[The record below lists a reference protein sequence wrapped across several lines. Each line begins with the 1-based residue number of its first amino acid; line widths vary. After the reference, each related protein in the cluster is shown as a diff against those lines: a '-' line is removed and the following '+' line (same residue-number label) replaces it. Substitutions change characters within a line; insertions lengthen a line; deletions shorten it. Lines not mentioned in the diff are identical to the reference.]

1 MEDLQYLAII
11 WFGVFV
17 ASYLAKRTRL
27 TAVLYFLAFGSL
39 MVNTGILPVQT
50 SAFIEGLSNIGIII
64 IMFALGFEENSSKFV
79 QGIKRSWGIALF
91 GAIGPFLVA
100 YFTAMFFWG
109 DVKLALMCGLA
120 MTMTA
125 VSLAMVCL
133 RSEGLNTS
141 SAARGIMTSAVL
153 DNIGSLALVALVVPL
168 AIGASEVSVSG
179 ILSVILNV
187 FIFFGIV
194 TALGLWVF
202 PSESPGR
209 FMRRIPF
216 IRNHGV
222 RDLLMMG
229 ESATATLVILLLGL
243 VIGIIAHYFSFHPAV
258 GAYMAGLILKKEY
271 FHVDK
276 AAQER
281 AYKNTKQVIDDV
293 AFSWIGPVF
302 FVTLGTRIILDAD
315 IIIAV
320 LPETLVLTAGL
331 FFGQTLSAL
340 LAARFT
346 GHFHWHES
354 IMIGFGMLGR
364 AELAF
369 VVLNIGYVEHAIFTE
384 QAFYTLML
392 TAFWLNVSVPVLIRL
407 WHPYYAGEKQF
418 VLRFGNC
425 SIRLS
430 KERAAAEVVAM
441 PVKFMPSMVVNKVFG
456 TQWKADRAANGW
468 HTLAG

>member
-1 MEDLQYLAII
+1 MEDLEYLAII

-17 ASYLAKRTRL
+17 SSFLAKRTNL

-39 MVNTGILPVQT
+39 MVNTGILPVET
-50 SAFIEGLSNIGIII
+50 SPFIEGLSNIGIII

-91 GAIGPFLVA
+91 GAIVPFIVA
-100 YFTAMFFWG
+100 YYTAMYYWG

-125 VSLAMVCL
+125 VSLAMISL

-141 SAARGIMTSAVL
+141 NAARGIMTSAVL

-168 AIGASEVSVSG
+168 AIGESEVSVTG

-187 FIFFGIV
+187 FVFFGIV
-194 TALGLWVF
+194 TALGLWIF
-202 PSESPGR
+202 PSESPGK
-209 FMRRIPF
+209 FMHRIPF

-222 RDLLMMG
+222 RDLLMLG
-229 ESATATLVILLLGL
+229 EFGTATLGILLLGL
-243 VIGIIAHYFSFHPAV
+243 VIGIISHYFSFHPAV

-276 AAQER
+276 ASQET
-281 AYKNTKQVIDDV
+281 AYRNTKHVIDDV

-302 FVTLGTRIILDAD
+302 FVTLGTRIILDFD
-315 IIIAV
+315 IIISV
-320 LPETLVLTAGL
+320 LPETMMLTAGL
-331 FFGQTLSAL
+331 FVGQIISAL
-340 LAARFT
+340 LAARYT

-392 TAFWLNVSVPVLIRL
+392 TAFWLNVSVPVMIRL
-407 WHPYYAGEKQF
+407 WHPYYTGEKQLA
-418 VLRFGNC
+418 LRFGNC
-425 SIRLS
+425 RISLS
-430 KERAAAEVVAM
+430 REKTTEEDVEI
-441 PVKFMPSMVVNKVFG
+441 PVKFRPTLIVHKGFRG
-456 TQWKADRAANGW
+456 QWQADRTARAW
-468 HTLAG
+468 RKQAG

>member
-1 MEDLQYLAII
+1 MEDLEHLAII

-17 ASYLAKRTRL
+17 SSFLAKRTNL

-39 MVNTGILPVQT
+39 MVNIGILPVET
-50 SAFIEGLSNIGIII
+50 SPFIEGLSNIGIII

-91 GAIGPFLVA
+91 GAIAPFLVA
-100 YFTAMFFWG
+100 YYTAMYYWG
-109 DVKLALMCGLA
+109 DVNLALMCGLA

-125 VSLAMVCL
+125 VSLTMVSL

-141 SAARGIMTSAVL
+141 NAARGIMTSAVL

-168 AIGASEVSVSG
+168 AVGESEVSITG
-179 ILSVILNV
+179 ILSVVLNV
-187 FIFFGIV
+187 FVFFGIV
-194 TALGLWVF
+194 TALGLWIF
-202 PSESPGR
+202 PSESQGR
-209 FMRRIPF
+209 FMHRIPF

-222 RDLLMMG
+222 RDLLLLG
-229 ESATATLVILLLGL
+229 ESSTATLAILLLGL

-276 AAQER
+276 AVQET
-281 AYKNTKQVIDDV
+281 AYQNTKHVIDDV

-302 FVTLGTRIILDAD
+302 FVTLGTRIILDFD
-315 IIIAV
+315 IIISV
-320 LPETLVLTAGL
+320 LPETVVLTAGL
-331 FFGQTLSAL
+331 FAGQTMSAL

-346 GHFHWHES
+346 GRFHWHES

-392 TAFWLNVSVPVLIRL
+392 TAFWLNISVPVMIRF
-407 WHPYYAGEKQF
+407 WHPYYTGEKQLT
-418 VLRFGNC
+418 LRFGNC
-425 SIRLS
+425 HINLS
-430 KERAAAEVVAM
+430 REKTTEEVVKI
-441 PVKFMPSMVVNKVFG
+441 PEKFRPTLIIYEGFG
-456 TQWKADRAANGW
+456 NQVQGNRAVCTR
-468 HTLAG
+468 HKQAG

>member
-1 MEDLQYLAII
+1 MEDLEHLAII

-17 ASYLAKRTRL
+17 SSFLAKRTNL

-39 MVNTGILPVQT
+39 MVNIGILPVET
-50 SAFIEGLSNIGIII
+50 SPFIEGLSNIGIII

-91 GAIGPFLVA
+91 GAIAPFLVA
-100 YFTAMFFWG
+100 YYTAMYYWG
-109 DVKLALMCGLA
+109 DVNLALMCGLA

-125 VSLAMVCL
+125 VSLTMVSL

-141 SAARGIMTSAVL
+141 NAARGIMTSAVL

-168 AIGASEVSVSG
+168 AVGESEVSIIG

-187 FIFFGIV
+187 FVFFGIV
-194 TALGLWVF
+194 TALGLWIF
-202 PSESPGR
+202 PSESQGR
-209 FMRRIPF
+209 FMHRIPF

-222 RDLLMMG
+222 RDLLLLG
-229 ESATATLVILLLGL
+229 ESSTATLAILLLGL

-276 AAQER
+276 AVQET
-281 AYKNTKQVIDDV
+281 AYQNTKHVIDDV

-302 FVTLGTRIILDAD
+302 FVTLGTRIILDFD

-320 LPETLVLTAGL
+320 LPETVVLTAGL
-331 FFGQTLSAL
+331 FAGQTMSAL

-346 GHFHWHES
+346 GRFHWHES

-392 TAFWLNVSVPVLIRL
+392 TAFWLNISVPVMIRF
-407 WHPYYAGEKQF
+407 WHPYYTGEKQLT
-418 VLRFGNC
+418 LRFGNC
-425 SIRLS
+425 HINLS
-430 KERAAAEVVAM
+430 REKTTEEVVKI
-441 PVKFMPSMVVNKVFG
+441 PEKFRPTLIIYEGFG
-456 TQWKADRAANGW
+456 NQVQGNRAVCTR
-468 HTLAG
+468 HKQAG

>member
-1 MEDLQYLAII
+1 MKDLEYLAII
-11 WFGVFV
+11 WLGVFV
-17 ASYLAKRTRL
+17 SSFLAKRTNL

-39 MVNTGILPVQT
+39 MVNIGILPVET
-50 SAFIEGLSNIGIII
+50 SPFIEGLSSIGIII
-64 IMFALGFEENSSKFV
+64 IMFALGFEENPGKFV

-100 YFTAMFFWG
+100 YCTAMFFWG

-125 VSLAMVCL
+125 VSLTMVCL

-168 AIGASEVSVSG
+168 ATGESEVSITG

-187 FIFFGIV
+187 FVFFGIV
-194 TALGLWVF
+194 TALGLWIF

-209 FMRRIPF
+209 FMQRIPF
-216 IRNHGV
+216 IRKHGV
-222 RDLLMMG
+222 RDLLMLG
-229 ESATATLVILLLGL
+229 ESGNATLAILLLGL

-276 AAQER
+276 AAQEA
-281 AYKNTKQVIDDV
+281 AYQNAKHVIDNV

-302 FVTLGTRIILDAD
+302 FVTLGTRIILDVD
-315 IIIAV
+315 IIISV

-331 FFGQTLSAL
+331 LLGQTISAL
-340 LAARFT
+340 LAARYT
-346 GHFHWHES
+346 GHFDWHES

-407 WHPYYAGEKQF
+407 WHPYYTGEKQL
-418 VLRFGNC
+418 VLRLGNRRV
-425 SIRLS
+425 SLS
-430 KERAAAEVVAM
+430 REVIAEEEVEI
-441 PVKFMPSMVVNKVFG
+441 PVKPRPILTIHEGSGN
-456 TQWKADRAANGW
+456 QWRPDRAV
-468 HTLAG
+468 HTWRKKAG

>member
-1 MEDLQYLAII
+1 MEELQYLAII

-17 ASYLAKRTRL
+17 SAFLAKRTNL

-39 MVNTGILPVQT
+39 MVNIGILPVET
-50 SAFIEGLSNIGIII
+50 SPFIEGLSNIGIII
-64 IMFALGFEENSSKFV
+64 IMFALGFEENPGRFV
-79 QGIKRSWGIALF
+79 RGIKRSWGIALF
-91 GAIGPFLVA
+91 GAIAPFLVA
-100 YFTAMFFWG
+100 YYTAMYFWG

-125 VSLAMVCL
+125 VSLTMVSL

-168 AIGASEVSVSG
+168 ATGDSEVSVTG
-179 ILSVILNV
+179 ILTVILNV
-187 FIFFGIV
+187 FVFFGIV
-194 TALGLWVF
+194 TALGLWIF
-202 PSESPGR
+202 PSESQGKY
-209 FMRRIPF
+209 MHLIPF

-222 RDLLMMG
+222 RDLLMLG
-229 ESATATLVILLLGL
+229 ESSTATLAILLLGL

-276 AAQER
+276 AAQKT
-281 AYKNTKQVIDDV
+281 AYQNTKHVIDDV

-302 FVTLGTRIILDAD
+302 FVTLGTRIVLDFD
-315 IIIAV
+315 IILAV

-331 FFGQTLSAL
+331 FAGQTISAM
-340 LAARFT
+340 LAARYT
-346 GHFHWHES
+346 GGFHWHES

-384 QAFYTLML
+384 QAFYTLIL
-392 TAFWLNVSVPVLIRL
+392 TAFWLNVSVPVTIRL
-407 WHPYYAGEKQF
+407 WHPYYTGEKQF
-418 VLRFGNC
+418 ALRFGHIHIC
-425 SIRLS
+425 LS
-430 KERAAAEVVAM
+430 RERTTPEDVATPAISRPTLTVYRGPGNQLPADSAACASR
-441 PVKFMPSMVVNKVFG
+441 K
-456 TQWKADRAANGW
+456 Q
-468 HTLAG
+468 AG

>member
-1 MEDLQYLAII
+1 
-11 WFGVFV
+11 
-17 ASYLAKRTRL
+17 
-27 TAVLYFLAFGSL
+27 
-39 MVNTGILPVQT
+39 MVNIGILPVET
-50 SAFIEGLSNIGIII
+50 SPFIEGLSNIGIII

-91 GAIGPFLVA
+91 GAIAPFLVA
-100 YFTAMFFWG
+100 YCTAMYFWG
-109 DVKLALMCGLA
+109 DVKVALMCGLA

-125 VSLAMVCL
+125 VSLTMVCL

-168 AIGASEVSVSG
+168 AIGESEVSITG
-179 ILSVILNV
+179 ILSAILNV
-187 FIFFGIV
+187 FVFFGIV
-194 TALGLWVF
+194 TALGLWIF
-202 PSESPGR
+202 PSESPGK
-209 FMRRIPF
+209 FIHRIPF

-222 RDLLMMG
+222 RELLMLG
-229 ESATATLVILLLGL
+229 ESGTATLAILLLGL

-276 AAQER
+276 AAQKT
-281 AYKNTKQVIDDV
+281 AYQNAKHVIDDV

-302 FVTLGTRIILDAD
+302 FVTLGTRIILDFD
-315 IIIAV
+315 VIIAV

-331 FFGQTLSAL
+331 FAGQTISAL
-340 LAARFT
+340 LAARYT

-384 QAFYTLML
+384 QAFYTLMM
-392 TAFWLNVSVPVLIRL
+392 TAFWLNVSVPIMIRF
-407 WHPYYAGEKQF
+407 WHPYYTGEKQLA
-418 VLRFGNC
+418 LRFGNC
-425 SIRLS
+425 HISLS
-430 KERAAAEVVAM
+430 REKTTQQEVEI
-441 PVKFMPSMVVNKVFG
+441 PVKFRPTLIVYEGCGNQG
-456 TQWKADRAANGW
+456 QADRADCTRRK
-468 HTLAG
+468 HAG

>member
-1 MEDLQYLAII
+1 
-11 WFGVFV
+11 
-17 ASYLAKRTRL
+17 
-27 TAVLYFLAFGSL
+27 
-39 MVNTGILPVQT
+39 MVNIGILPVET
-50 SAFIEGLSNIGIII
+50 SPFIEGLSNIGIII

-91 GAIGPFLVA
+91 GAIAPFLVA
-100 YFTAMFFWG
+100 YYTAMYYWG
-109 DVKLALMCGLA
+109 DVNLALMCGLA

-125 VSLAMVCL
+125 VSLTMVSL

-141 SAARGIMTSAVL
+141 NAARGIMTSAVL

-168 AIGASEVSVSG
+168 AVGESEVSITG
-179 ILSVILNV
+179 ILSVVLNV
-187 FIFFGIV
+187 FVFFGIV
-194 TALGLWVF
+194 TALGLWIF
-202 PSESPGR
+202 PSESQGR
-209 FMRRIPF
+209 FMHRIPF

-222 RDLLMMG
+222 RDLLLLG
-229 ESATATLVILLLGL
+229 ESSTATLAILLLGL

-276 AAQER
+276 AVQET
-281 AYKNTKQVIDDV
+281 AYQNTKHVIDDV

-302 FVTLGTRIILDAD
+302 FVTLGTRIILDFD

-320 LPETLVLTAGL
+320 LPETVVLTAGL
-331 FFGQTLSAL
+331 FAGQTMSAL

-346 GHFHWHES
+346 GRFHWHES

-392 TAFWLNVSVPVLIRL
+392 TAFWLNISVPVMIRF
-407 WHPYYAGEKQF
+407 WHPYYTGEKQLT
-418 VLRFGNC
+418 LRFGNC
-425 SIRLS
+425 HINLS
-430 KERAAAEVVAM
+430 REKTTEEVVKI
-441 PVKFMPSMVVNKVFG
+441 PEKFRPTLIIYEGFG
-456 TQWKADRAANGW
+456 NQVQGNRAVCTR
-468 HTLAG
+468 HKQAG

>member
-1 MEDLQYLAII
+1 MEDLEYLAII

-17 ASYLAKRTRL
+17 SSFLAKRTKL

-39 MVNTGILPVQT
+39 MVNIDILPVET
-50 SAFIEGLSNIGIII
+50 SPFIEGLSNIGIII

-79 QGIKRSWGIALF
+79 RGIRRSWGIALF
-91 GAIGPFLVA
+91 GAIAPFLVA
-100 YFTAMFFWG
+100 YYTALYYWG

-125 VSLAMVCL
+125 VSLTMVSL

-168 AIGASEVSVSG
+168 AVGESEVSITG

-187 FIFFGIV
+187 FVFFGIV
-194 TALGLWVF
+194 TALGLWIF

-209 FMRRIPF
+209 FMHHIPF

-222 RDLLMMG
+222 RDLLMLG
-229 ESATATLVILLLGL
+229 ESSTATLAILLLGL

-271 FHVDK
+271 FHIDK
-276 AAQER
+276 AAQKT
-281 AYKNTKQVIDDV
+281 AYQNTKHVIDDV

-302 FVTLGTRIILDAD
+302 FVTLGTRIILDFD

-320 LPETLVLTAGL
+320 LPETVVLTAGL
-331 FFGQTLSAL
+331 FAGQTISAL
-340 LAARFT
+340 LAARYT
-346 GHFHWHES
+346 GGFHWHES

-392 TAFWLNVSVPVLIRL
+392 TAFWLNVSVPVTIRF
-407 WHPYYAGEKQF
+407 WHPYYTGEKQ
-418 VLRFGNC
+418 LALQFGNC
-425 SIRLS
+425 HISLS
-430 KERAAAEVVAM
+430 RENAAEGDLEIPGNFRPTLVVYQGCG
-441 PVKFMPSMVVNKVFG
+441 N
-456 TQWKADRAANGW
+456 QEQADRAACARRKQ
-468 HTLAG
+468 AG

>member
-1 MEDLQYLAII
+1 MEDLEYLAII

-17 ASYLAKRTRL
+17 SSFLAKRTNL

-39 MVNTGILPVQT
+39 MVNTGILPVET
-50 SAFIEGLSNIGIII
+50 SPFIEGLSNIGIII

-91 GAIGPFLVA
+91 GAIVPFLVA
-100 YFTAMFFWG
+100 YYTAMYYWG

-125 VSLAMVCL
+125 VSLAMISL

-141 SAARGIMTSAVL
+141 NAARGIMTSAVL
-153 DNIGSLALVALVVPL
+153 DNIGSLALVALVIPL
-168 AIGASEVSVSG
+168 AIGESEVSITG
-179 ILSVILNV
+179 ILSMILNV
-187 FIFFGIV
+187 FVFFGIV
-194 TALGLWVF
+194 TALGLWIF
-202 PSESPGR
+202 PSESPGK
-209 FMRRIPF
+209 FMHRIPF

-222 RDLLMMG
+222 RDLLMLG
-229 ESATATLVILLLGL
+229 EFGTATLGILLLGL
-243 VIGIIAHYFSFHPAV
+243 VIGIISHYFSFHPAV

-276 AAQER
+276 ASQET
-281 AYKNTKQVIDDV
+281 AYRNTKHVIDDV

-302 FVTLGTRIILDAD
+302 FVTLGTRIILDFD
-315 IIIAV
+315 IIISV
-320 LPETLVLTAGL
+320 LPETMMLTAGL
-331 FFGQTLSAL
+331 FVGQIISAL
-340 LAARFT
+340 LAARYT

-392 TAFWLNVSVPVLIRL
+392 TAFWLNVSVPVMIRL
-407 WHPYYAGEKQF
+407 WHPYYTGKKQLA
-418 VLRFGNC
+418 LRFGNC
-425 SIRLS
+425 RISLS
-430 KERAAAEVVAM
+430 REKTTEEDAEI
-441 PVKFMPSMVVNKVFG
+441 PVKFRPTLIVHEGFG
-456 TQWKADRAANGW
+456 DQWQADRTACTW
-468 HTLAG
+468 RKQAG